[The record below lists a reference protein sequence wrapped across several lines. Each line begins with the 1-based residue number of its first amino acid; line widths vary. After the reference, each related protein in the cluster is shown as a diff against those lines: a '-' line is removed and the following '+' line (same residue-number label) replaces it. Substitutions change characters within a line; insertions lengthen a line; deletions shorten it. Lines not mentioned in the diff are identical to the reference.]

1 LAPVGAEIPTL
12 DVSRIGIIS
21 PTVLDGPNKIFIGG
35 LHYYYTEP
43 QVLELLRA
51 FGKVKA
57 FHLVKNDPESN
68 TSKGYCFVEYV
79 DPAVTLGAVQG
90 LNGMDIGDGKSLTA
104 RVAGGAGASSNVSS
118 GTFTT
123 EDQPPIDSTVVDG
136 YDIESLVDAALGRRP
151 MPTGP
156 TYVDGTT
163 GAPITRIKP
172 GHIPPKVTLPSIPP
186 PLPVPMMMGNHNMP
200 SLSMLPSVLSS
211 IPTRILVLLNMVS
224 MEDLESEDSHADLM
238 DEVRGECAK
247 FGTILR
253 LVIPRAPT
261 DLMAPSSVRKIYLE
275 YGTVPEAM
283 AAQEALS
290 GRQFGDAVVGTE
302 YYPERDFAQG
312 RLV

>member
-1 LAPVGAEIPTL
+1 VAEIPTL
-12 DVSRIGIIS
+12 DVSKIGIIS

-79 DPAVTLGAVQG
+79 DPNVTLGAVQG
-90 LNGMDIGDGKSLTA
+90 LNGMDVGDGRSLTA
-104 RVAGGAGASSNVSS
+104 RVAGGAGAATSLTN

-123 EDQPPIDSTVVDG
+123 EDQPPVDATVVDG
-136 YDIESLVDAALGRRP
+136 YDIESLVDGALGRRP

-163 GAPITRIKP
+163 GTPITRIQLN
-172 GHIPPKVTLPSIPP
+172 HVPPKAPLPPPPP
-186 PLPVPMMMGNHNMP
+186 PLPMMMTNMPPMMANMP
-200 SLSMLPSVLSS
+200 SLAMLPSVLSS
-211 IPTRILVLLNMVS
+211 IPTRILVLLNMAS
-224 MEDLESEDSHADLM
+224 IEDLETEDTHADLL

-253 LVIPRAPT
+253 LVIPRMAT

-275 YGTVPEAM
+275 YATVPEAM

-290 GRQFGDAVVGTE
+290 GRQFGDAVVETE